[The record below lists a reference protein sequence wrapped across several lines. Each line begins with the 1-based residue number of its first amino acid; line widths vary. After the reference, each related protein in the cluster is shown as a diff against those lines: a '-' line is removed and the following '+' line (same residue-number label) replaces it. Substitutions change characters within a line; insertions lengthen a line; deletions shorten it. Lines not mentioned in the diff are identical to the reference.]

1 MVRKSSSRHMRS
13 AALWAALIALFVN
26 LGSGAAFAGSAP
38 VLAQSE
44 PVRSGTIS
52 GAVVTTDATP
62 VSGASVVL
70 EGVSRQTTSTD
81 ARGTFRFDA
90 VAPGVYALTIV
101 KAGFT
106 SARQEN
112 VVVTA
117 GSTATL
123 SIPLTASGFSSLR
136 QIGRVSTS
144 APGRAQI
151 NTSPGA
157 LAVLSN
163 QTFVDQ
169 GQQQVTKILN
179 ETPGIVASRT
189 SVANSASQASPVI
202 PQIRGAL
209 PYETET
215 LVDGHPVSVGA
226 NGYFSP
232 LYLNPALL
240 QDVEIAK
247 GPGVFGTD
255 INYAIGGSVNYRT
268 LEPTRTF
275 QAAVDL
281 GLDNYAG
288 TSPSVRITG
297 STPTHVVDYAFAYAL
312 NGTPGPLRD
321 YRVAGSQVPL
331 VYGGAALNADGTAP
345 WFVNGRGYAG
355 FPEGIGPSKTP
366 QYAGLPGQ
374 AYFAQPFYVCCS
386 TVNTQYLAR
395 AELAKLR
402 FNISQQTALTL
413 SYLGAQSTSDQTG
426 AQANSVSPLLSGGDF
441 STFTPP
447 QGYTGTVAAGTAIP
461 FDLAAYLPL
470 YNSIQQSLFQSELR
484 SAIGKTTVLAR
495 YYAGTNN
502 QFTYSYSKPTNES
515 FAGNAW
521 GGVALCSVGV
531 AFNFATK
538 ACADGSAPTPTFFNG
553 QPTSFTSGPA
563 QQTTLTQDHLR
574 GYSLELDEP
583 VGDNFFT
590 TLAFDR
596 SHHDSLNDVYSPV
609 QGVIGYQLA
618 PGSGQQFT
626 TILARAQ
633 LALTRRLTATIGN
646 YAIQY
651 ASHYSGDGGA
661 TFSDST
667 RSFDAPRLAFSWR
680 PNVDVAW
687 RLAAGSS
694 IAPPYINLV
703 SAPAQVPQ
711 PDSVPAS
718 YFNLNT
724 NSGAIKPETA
734 FGYDLGFDKRIARSM
749 SLSTDLYLTNLHDMF
764 LPSTFQQGTF
774 ASAASNGVALPL
786 YIRQT
791 RNLAFARYEGIEVA
805 LQNAPLAGWGF
816 KLQGTLQRGYPYD
829 LPAGFYDTA
838 AGPYTTNLA
847 VISGANFQPSGLGYN
862 GVGASGLVGR
872 VPYSTGYG
880 ELNFRAPHGFYGNLG
895 LTYFGSNNGYNRPAF
910 GVVSAALRV
919 PLAPEVSLQVTGD
932 NLTGAYDKAYF
943 GYFDGVPVPLV
954 NGAHGA
960 KAGYVGTTDG
970 GTYGPTTLRASIRYE
985 FGKRQ

>member
-1 MVRKSSSRHMRS
+1 MVREYGCKSLRRAGSLATLVALFAAAING
-13 AALWAALIALFVN
+13 AALAD
-26 LGSGAAFAGSAP
+26 SAST
-38 VLAQSE
+38 VAQS
-44 PVRSGTIS
+44 PSTTNGTVSGTVLTGD
-52 GAVVTTDATP
+52 GAP

-70 EGVSRQTTSTD
+70 EGPARQTSSTD
-81 ARGTFRFDA
+81 GHGAFRFA
-90 VAPGVYALTIV
+90 SVPPGVYVLTV
-101 KAGFT
+101 NRAGFT

-112 VVVTA
+112 VAVTA

-123 SIPLTASGFSSLR
+123 SIPLVASSFSSLR
-136 QIGRVSTS
+136 QIGRTSTS

-151 NTSPGA
+151 NTSTAA
-157 LAVLSN
+157 LAVVSN

-179 ETPGIVASRT
+179 ETPGIVASRST
-189 SVANSASQASPVI
+189 AGNSASQASPVI

-226 NGYFSP
+226 TGYFSP

-247 GPGVFGTD
+247 GPGVLGTD

-268 LEPTRTF
+268 LEPTRQF
-275 QAAVDL
+275 HAVVDL
-281 GLDNYAG
+281 GIDNYAG

-297 STPTHVVDYAFAYAL
+297 STPSHVVDYAFAYAAS
-312 NGTPGPLRD
+312 GTPGPLQN

-331 VYGGAALNADGTAP
+331 VYGGAGPNANGNAP

-355 FPEGIGPSKTP
+355 FPEGLGPSKTP
-366 QYAGLPGQ
+366 QYSGLPGQ

-386 TVNTQYLAR
+386 ALNTQYYNR
-395 AELAKLR
+395 DELAKLR
-402 FNISQQTALTL
+402 FNISQQTALTV
-413 SYLGAQSTSDQTG
+413 SYLAAQSTNDQTG
-426 AQANSVSPLLSGGDF
+426 VAQANSVSPLPPGIDF
-441 STFTPP
+441 STFAPP
-447 QGYTGTVAAGTAIP
+447 PGYKGSVSPGTAIP
-461 FDLAAYLPL
+461 FDLGAFLPNN
-470 YNSIQQSLFQSELR
+470 NSVQQSLFQSELR

-495 YYAGTNN
+495 YYAGTANDF
-502 QFTYSYSKPTNES
+502 QFTYPTATNES
-515 FAGNAW
+515 FSGNAW
-521 GGVALCSVGV
+521 GGVPLCSVGV
-531 AFNFATK
+531 AFNLGTS
-538 ACADGSAPTPTFFNG
+538 ACADGAAPTPTFFNG

-563 QQTTLTQDHLR
+563 QSTTLTQDHLR

-583 VGDNFFT
+583 LNDNLF

-596 SHHDSLNDVYSPV
+596 SHHDSINYVYAPLN
-609 QGVIGYQLA
+609 GVVGYQLA

-633 LALTRRLTATIGN
+633 LALTPRFTTTISN

-651 ASHYSGDGGA
+651 ASHYSGDGG
-661 TFSDST
+661 TTYQDST
-667 RSFDAPRLAFSWR
+667 RAFDAPRVAFSWR

-687 RLAAGSS
+687 RFALGSS
-694 IAPPYINLV
+694 IAPPYISLL

-711 PDSVPAS
+711 PDSVPAT

-724 NSGAIKPETA
+724 NNGDIKPETT
-734 FGYDLGFDKRIARSM
+734 FGYDLGFDKRIARSI
-749 SLSTDLYLTNLHDMF
+749 SISTDLYLTNLHDMF

-774 ASAASNGVALPL
+774 ASTASNGVALPL
-786 YIRQT
+786 YINQT

-805 LQNAPLAGWGF
+805 LQNAPVAGWGF

-847 VISGANFQPSGLGYN
+847 VISGANFQPSGLGFN
-862 GVGASGLVGR
+862 GVGGAGAAFGR

-880 ELNFRAPHGFYGNLG
+880 ELNFRTLRGFYGNLG
-895 LTYFGSNNGYNRPAF
+895 ITYFGSNNSYNRQAF
-910 GVVSAALRV
+910 GVVSGSIRV
-919 PLAPEVSLQVTGD
+919 PLAPDISLQVAGD
-932 NLTGAYDKAYF
+932 NLTGAYDK
-943 GYFDGVPVPLV
+943 GYYGEFDGVTIPLV
-954 NGAHGA
+954 NGGHSQT
-960 KAGYVGTTDG
+960 GYLGTTDG
-970 GTYGPTTLRASIRYE
+970 GTYGPATLRASIRYE
-985 FGKRQ
+985 FGKR